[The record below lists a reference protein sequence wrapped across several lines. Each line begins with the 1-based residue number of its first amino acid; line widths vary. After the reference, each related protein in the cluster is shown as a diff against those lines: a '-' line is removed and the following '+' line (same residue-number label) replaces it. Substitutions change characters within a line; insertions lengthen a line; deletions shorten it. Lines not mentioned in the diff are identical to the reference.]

1 MNDEN
6 DNNKKVFRSFALPI
20 LTFDYL
26 KKFQREYQEE
36 HRVSIN
42 NNQALAILLRQ
53 HQQLNEDNEEYDTKQ
68 KKHN

>member
-6 DNNKKVFRSFALPI
+6 DNKKVFRSFALPI

-26 KKFQREYQEE
+26 KKFQREYQDE
-36 HRVSIN
+36 HRVNIN

-53 HQQLNEDNEEYDTKQ
+53 HQQLNEDNEEYDTKP
-68 KKHN
+68 NYR

>member
-6 DNNKKVFRSFALPI
+6 DNKKVFRSFALPI

-53 HQQLNEDNEEYDTKQ
+53 HQQLNEDNEEYATKQ
-68 KKHN
+68 KKHS